1 MHFLF
6 CLTTPSSWFD
16 DLLYFLILIKSKKK
30 VKEKM
35 KKKKKRNLLLPRP
48 EFAYLEYTIF
58 LAVKSMVNYY
68 RYLASDMFSFIK
80 NSI

>member
-16 DLLYFLILIKSKKK
+16 DLLYFLILIKSKK

-35 KKKKKRNLLLPRP
+35 EKKKKKRNLLLPGP
-48 EFAYLEYTIF
+48 EFAYPEYTI
-58 LAVKSMVNYY
+58 LPAVKSMVNYY
-68 RYLASDMFSFIK
+68 RYLASDMFSFTK
-80 NSI
+80 HSI